1 MTKEKKHNEAACEEK
16 NTATE
21 QITNQE
27 NAKTAE
33 PSNDDATTSEQASD
47 PQSEEIQKLRE
58 QNQELN
64 EKYLRLFSE
73 FDNFRKRTLKEK
85 IDLGK
90 TASAEVI
97 TALLPIIDDLE
108 RALSIQTENNDEN
121 QALRTGLELI
131 FSKFKA
137 LLNQK
142 GVEEIQAKG
151 KDFDTD
157 FHEAITHIPAP
168 TEAEKGKVID
178 EVQKG
183 YVLHGK
189 VIRFSKVVVGQ

>member
-1 MTKEKKHNEAACEEK
+1 MTKEKKHNEAFSEEN
-16 NTATE
+16 NTVTNHSATE
-21 QITNQE
+21 D

-33 PSNDDATTSEQASD
+33 TLVENQEETPSAID
-47 PQSEEIQKLRE
+47 PQAEEIQKLRE

-64 EKYLRLFSE
+64 EKHLRLFSE

-85 IDLGK
+85 IELSK
-90 TASAEVI
+90 TASAEII
-97 TALLPIIDDLE
+97 TALLPIVDDFE
-108 RALSIQTENNDEN
+108 RALSIQVENTNEE

-131 FSKFKA
+131 FSKLKT

-157 FHEAITHIPAP
+157 YHEAITHIPAP

-183 YVLHGK
+183 YMLHGK

>member
-1 MTKEKKHNEAACEEK
+1 MTKEKKHNEAVSEEN
-16 NTATE
+16 NTVTNHSATE
-21 QITNQE
+21 D

-33 PSNDDATTSEQASD
+33 TLVENQEETPSAID
-47 PQSEEIQKLRE
+47 PQAEEIQKLRE

-64 EKYLRLFSE
+64 EKHLRLFSE

-85 IDLGK
+85 IELSK
-90 TASAEVI
+90 TASAEII
-97 TALLPIIDDLE
+97 TALLPIVDDFE
-108 RALSIQTENNDEN
+108 RALSIQVENTNEE

-131 FSKFKA
+131 FSKLKT

-157 FHEAITHIPAP
+157 YHEAITHIPAP

-183 YVLHGK
+183 YMLHGK